1 MDMSFNDPGGFAT
14 GEGAIGLRPL
24 TWDGLCAR
32 ISAAQDLRRTLRA
45 AGANLGV
52 NAAGSALPASGSF
65 HRQTAAFI
73 ASGIQGVPP
82 HTGAGERVVNPNSSA
97 NGKANPGTPESLI
110 TDSLDTG
117 ARSGRAEA

>member
-32 ISAAQDLRRTLRA
+32 ISAAQDLRRALTSVATSHGMNASGA
-45 AGANLGV
+45 ATPV
-52 NAAGSALPASGSF
+52 SGSF